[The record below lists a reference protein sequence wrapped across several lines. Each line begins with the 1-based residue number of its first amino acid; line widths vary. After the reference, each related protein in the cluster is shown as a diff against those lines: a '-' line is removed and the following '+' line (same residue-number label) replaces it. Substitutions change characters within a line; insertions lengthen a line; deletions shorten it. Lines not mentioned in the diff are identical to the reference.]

1 MSAPAFRAIEI
12 ESFLSPKLS
21 HANKIRPPSTFG
33 KPPRLE
39 WLAIRDLVVDPD
51 YQRDVG
57 YNGRQNIRRI
67 ASEFNWSMFTPVAV
81 AAAGGGRFAIV
92 DGQHRVTAAALCG
105 LDRVP
110 CAIIECSRSEQAAAF
125 KAINNNTTRLHSIQV
140 YHAAVMAGEPEA
152 VRIAEVCAHVG
163 ITVCRYPKKT
173 VDMKP
178 GETVSVRA
186 LGRAVAKFGDSII
199 PTLKAIRACED
210 NAGLLT
216 QTIIYG
222 ACEVLAD
229 HPEWRSNQKLLA
241 AAFDQIDLGV
251 LYVEGASA
259 AARMKGTSTLN
270 QFESRLVDALEKQFK
285 ARKRA

>member
-1 MSAPAFRAIEI
+1 MTALRPIET
-12 ESFLSPKLS
+12 ESFAHPKGHRGRVS
-21 HANKIRPPSTFG
+21 PPSSFG

-51 YQRDVG
+51 YQRDISYV
-57 YNGRQNIRRI
+57 GRQNIRRI
-67 ASEFNWSMFTPVAV
+67 ANEFNWSMFTPVAV
-81 AAAGGGRFAIV
+81 AASGGGRFAIV

-110 CAIIECSRSEQAAAF
+110 CAIIECSRGEQAAAF
-125 KAINNNTTRLHSIQV
+125 KAINNNTTRLHSVQI
-140 YHAAVMAGEPEA
+140 YHAAVMAGELDA
-152 VRIAEVCAHVG
+152 CRIAEVCTQVG
-163 ITVCRYPKKT
+163 ITVCRYAKKPLE
-173 VDMKP
+173 MKP

-186 LGRAVAKFGDSII
+186 LGRAIAKFGDTVI
-199 PTLKAIRACED
+199 PTLKAMVLCEG

-251 LYVEGASA
+251 LYDKGASI
-259 AARMKGTSTLN
+259 AARTKGTSTLN
-270 QFESRLVDALEKQFK
+270 QFESRLVDALEKQFSV
-285 ARKRA
+285 RRRA